1 MANANHSQMNNEVTL
16 LIDGN
21 NTLHRT
27 HWIAN
32 NTGRPLVNSKGVNTG
47 SIFAFIKTVKA
58 NATQFNADK
67 IYIAWDKR
75 FDYETPNFRK
85 TLTEGTYKSTRN
97 QERNKSVYDSM
108 DPIVNIVTSLGI
120 RNIYPGKLEADDVIS
135 WLSKSIP
142 GKKVIVSVDNDFAQ
156 LVSPDVSFFNPI
168 KKVIIN
174 VDNFSEHFGLT
185 PKEYVYYKAI
195 AGDKSDNIPGLEG
208 FGKIKGQKLAK
219 AYAAGN
225 PEALQYKEHIDS
237 VLKLVDLNYGL
248 EQFPDEVAL
257 YEKQAAELNSVQP
270 DFNNFTAICE
280 ELEFKSVVE
289 NLVDWKK
296 VFNKQANNKALVDFC
311 KLFS

>member
-1 MANANHSQMNNEVTL
+1 MVNVNTRLTTSEVTL

-32 NTGRPLVNSKGVNTG
+32 NTGRPLINSKGVNTG

-58 NATQFNADK
+58 NATQFNANK

-97 QERNKSVYDSM
+97 HERNKSVYDSM
-108 DPIVNIVTSLGI
+108 DPIVEIITSLGI
-120 RNIYPGKLEADDVIS
+120 RNIFPGKLEADDVIS
-135 WLSKSIP
+135 WLSKNIP

-168 KKVIIN
+168 KKIIIN
-174 VDNFSEHFGLT
+174 VDNFIEHFGLT
-185 PKEYVYYKAI
+185 PKEFVYYKAI
-195 AGDKSDNIPGLEG
+195 AGDKSDNIPGLDG
-208 FGKIKGQKLAK
+208 FGKVKGVKLAK
-219 AYAAGN
+219 AYAAGE
-225 PEALQYKEHIDS
+225 PAAMQYKEHIDN
-237 VLKLVDLNYGL
+237 VLKLVDLEYGL
-248 EQFPDEVAL
+248 KQFPEEVKL
-257 YEKQAAELNSVQP
+257 YEEQTTTLDTVKPDFEAFTKICQDLEFNSVI
-270 DFNNFTAICE
+270 DNI
-280 ELEFKSVVE
+280 S
-289 NLVDWKK
+289 DWKK
-296 VFNKQANNKALVDFC
+296 VFNKEAHNKALVDFC